1 MTMSNQELAKRA
13 DLVIADLQA
22 NGGMLDAEQ
31 SKVFIDKVL
40 EQPTLLKQIRQVR
53 MNAPERKVNKI
64 GFDSRILR
72 AARQGTTP
80 YEKDS
85 GGGNDRYL
93 LASERSK
100 PTTSQIE
107 MNTSEIMAEIRL
119 PYETLEDNIEGESFE
134 SHVMRLIAER
144 AAVDLEEWALWADT
158 GSGDPFLALQDG
170 YLKRMVSH
178 VVNNTS
184 AGVSPDMFEQG
195 LLAMPQKFLR
205 QTANLK
211 HFVTVANTIRY
222 RGKVAQRATGYGD
235 SMLTTAAPI
244 YAMGVPVE
252 AAPML
257 AVQGTGNVG
266 FLTHPQNLLFG
277 IQRQIQVETDKDI
290 RSREIII
297 VLTLR
302 AALGVEEED
311 ATVKYTNI

>member
-31 SKVFIDKVL
+31 AKVFIDKVL
-40 EQPTLLKQIRQVR
+40 EQPTLLRQIRQVR

-80 YEKDS
+80 YEKDN
-85 GGGNDRYL
+85 GTNDRYL
-93 LASERSK
+93 PAAERSK
-100 PTTSQIE
+100 PTTSQIGLK
-107 MNTSEIMAEIRL
+107 TSEIMAEIRL

-158 GSGDPFLALQDG
+158 ASGDTFLALQDG
-170 YLKRMVSH
+170 FLKRMTTH
-178 VVNNTS
+178 VVNNAA
-184 AGVSPDMFEQG
+184 AGVSPELFEQG
-195 LLAMPQKFLR
+195 LLAMPQKYLR

-235 SMLTTAAPI
+235 SMLTQGGPI

-257 AVQGTGNVG
+257 AVQGSGNVG

-290 RSREIII
+290 RSREIVI

-302 AALGVEEED
+302 AALGIEEED